1 LGKKAKHVLTLVSD
15 GGSRAKLQV
24 SKKTE
29 DLVVR
34 DILKALKGLSEDN
47 YVYAQEHIDPGRTI
61 GDWVSVTEELRS
73 NICKTLIDL
82 ANKCEDLAVNVENT
96 KTVVRPAFAGFGDW
110 LGEHVESFWAIAGAS
125 GREAERLTHG
135 QMLQRL

>member
-82 ANKCEDLAVNVENT
+82 ANKCEDLAVNVGEVKKAKTPKQSSDQLLRDLATGLVNT
-96 KTVVRPAFAGFGDW
+96 SSHFGQLRGLLGARPKG
-110 LGEHVESFWAIAGAS
+110 
-125 GREAERLTHG
+125 
-135 QMLQRL
+135 

>member
-1 LGKKAKHVLTLVSD
+1 MLTLVSD

-82 ANKCEDLAVNVENT
+82 ANKCEDLAVNVGEVKKAKTPKQSSDQLLRDLATGLVNT
-96 KTVVRPAFAGFGDW
+96 SSQFGQLRGLLGARPKG
-110 LGEHVESFWAIAGAS
+110 
-125 GREAERLTHG
+125 
-135 QMLQRL
+135 